1 MAEKEI
7 DYAFFCCDG
16 VFNMGLEE
24 TAQCAE
30 LMNAKHNIP
39 YHMTTDQENRIIL
52 VPEVLT
58 WEEASA
64 LLRVCTN
71 SKHRAL
77 LLFAYSFG
85 LRCDEIEKLRVKDID
100 SKEMRI
106 FVKGGE
112 IQKVE
117 KRACIFHSGSV

>member
-7 DYAFFCCDG
+7 DYAFFCCD
-16 VFNMGLEE
+16 
-24 TAQCAE
+24 
-30 LMNAKHNIP
+30 
-39 YHMTTDQENRIIL
+39 
-52 VPEVLT
+52 
-58 WEEASA
+58 
-64 LLRVCTN
+64 
-71 SKHRAL
+71 
-77 LLFAYSFG
+77 
-85 LRCDEIEKLRVKDID
+85 EIKKLRVKDIN